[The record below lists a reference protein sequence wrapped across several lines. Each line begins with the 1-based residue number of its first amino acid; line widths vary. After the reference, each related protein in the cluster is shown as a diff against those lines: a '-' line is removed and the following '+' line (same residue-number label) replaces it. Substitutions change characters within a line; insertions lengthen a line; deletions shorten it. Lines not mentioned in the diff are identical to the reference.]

1 MYGVN
6 PMCPA
11 LKWFVGLLLLAGCDA
26 KISTPRGP
34 EAEVPLTPI
43 TGPCSSVAATIGAWP
58 LQRLTSDQLQRTVDA
73 ILHDT
78 SHAYTQRLG
87 STDEVLNSRLRYFY
101 AASGNAVVAEGLVL
115 AAEEV
120 AEAAMANPSMQPTL
134 ACAASDTA
142 GQRLCAK
149 ALIESLGRKL
159 WRRALRTTDVDAMLA
174 VYDLARA
181 GGTHAD
187 GLQGALHALL
197 ASPDF
202 FFLQQPRGTSGAQ
215 TKLAGTVLAERLALT
230 LWQEAPDEA
239 LLAAGETGA
248 LDTTEGFDAQLT
260 RLLADP
266 KANRAFADF
275 LKHWLSPEKTSSI
288 DFALLSA
295 TRQPT
300 LYPKF
305 EAPSPTSPGDG
316 VAFTRA
322 LDTYFE
328 KNAIVRTSTLHDL
341 LLADQLVVNAA
352 VARNL
357 NLPAPAAGTTDVRVS
372 DNARRRG
379 VLGQPALLT
388 AFGRFEA
395 SDPVHRGVMLLRQM
409 MCRPLNPPD
418 MMVNTTLPEATQF
431 KTTRD
436 RFVTAT
442 KDAACAGCHAQINP
456 LGFSFENFDAVGGFR
471 DQEGGNP
478 VDATATLPIIK
489 NGARAQVDGLAELSA
504 VLADDPEVRACLGKQ
519 FAAWALRRGLT
530 DGEYCSVSKHTLTF
544 ADGPGAFAELVR
556 GVLTSASFTQPQLP

>member
-1 MYGVN
+1 MRLGIR
-6 PMCPA
+6 
-11 LKWFVGLLLLAGCDA
+11 WSVGLLLLAACDA
-26 KISTPRGP
+26 KITTPP
-34 EAEVPLTPI
+34 LIEEEVQSTPI
-43 TGPCSSVAATIGAWP
+43 TGPCSSVSPTIGAWP

-78 SHAYTQRLG
+78 SHAYTERLG

-120 AEAAMANPSMQPTL
+120 AEEAMANPQLQAQL
-134 ACAASDTA
+134 ACAATDAA

-149 ALIESLGRKL
+149 TLVESLGRKL
-159 WRRALRTTDVDAMLA
+159 WRRALAPSDVNAMLA
-174 VYDLARA
+174 VYDLARS
-181 GGTHAD
+181 GGSHAD
-187 GLQGALHALL
+187 GLQGALHGLL
-197 ASPDF
+197 AAPDF
-202 FFLQQPRGTSGAQ
+202 FFLQQPQGTSGAQ
-215 TKLAGTVLAERLALT
+215 AKLSGTVLAERLALT
-230 LWQEAPDEA
+230 LWQEAPDET
-239 LLAAGETGA
+239 LLAAAETGA
-248 LDTTEGFDAQLT
+248 LDTAEGFDAQLT

-266 KANRAFADF
+266 KANRAFAAF

-295 TRQPT
+295 TRQPA

-305 EAPSPTSPGDG
+305 AAPSPTSAGDG

-322 LDTYFE
+322 LDTYLE
-328 KNAIVRTSTLHDL
+328 QNAIVRTSTLADL
-341 LLADQLVVNAA
+341 LLADQLVVNEA

-357 NLPAPAAGTTDVRVS
+357 NLPLPAAGTTDVRVS
-372 DNARRRG
+372 DHARRRG

-456 LGFSFENFDAVGGFR
+456 LGFSFENFDAVGAFR
-471 DQEGGNP
+471 DQEAGNP
-478 VDATATLPIIK
+478 VDATATLPILK
-489 NGARAQVDGLAELSA
+489 NGVRAQVDGLAQLSA
-504 VLADDPEVRACLGKQ
+504 VLAADPEVRACLGRQ

-544 ADGPGAFAELVR
+544 AEGPGAFVDLVR
-556 GVLTSASFTQPQLP
+556 GVLTSTSFIQPQLP